1 MEENMGYRGNL
12 HDKYF
17 QINFYFPR
25 ETLKFYPYT
34 YRRQRKEQR
43 SNVKTRLR
51 KLTLMAQYCRKEIK
65 LYGYETKEMRNKQFN
80 IKIKNKQRN

>member
-1 MEENMGYRGNL
+1 MEENKGCRGNL

-17 QINFYFPR
+17 QINFYFLGKP
-25 ETLKFYPYT
+25 ESSTLT
-34 YRRQRKEQR
+34 LIEGQQKEYR

-65 LYGYETKEMRNKQFN
+65 LYGYETK
-80 IKIKNKQRN
+80 